1 MLLTRGRIVFY
12 GHLTQLRQGID
23 APSDSIF
30 EHIDLG
36 RPPISLALRKCGDK
50 LGALRFRETVRIAGY
65 VVHGVIQLLIAGGSD
80 DVRRFDPEGARIQQL
95 PGADYRAAGVRIEEG
110 LGGLSMDLAPA
121 YPPVPGLTRYSRTVR
136 LTEGGLTLTDETDYP
151 GLTALSLMSVEKPAV
166 TGDRAVELGDLG
178 RVTLDAP
185 ARIEVEA
192 VPLTDPRLRIAWPDT
207 LYRTRIYFTG
217 RLALGVE

>member
-1 MLLTRGRIVFY
+1 MSLTRGRIVFY

-80 DVRRFDPEGARIQQL
+80 DVRRFDPEGARHRGDRGRPRQPPL
-95 PGADYRAAGVRIEEG
+95 TYLLTEAGVR
-110 LGGLSMDLAPA
+110 PA
-121 YPPVPGLTRYSRTVR
+121 AS
-136 LTEGGLTLTDETDYP
+136 
-151 GLTALSLMSVEKPAV
+151 ASS
-166 TGDRAVELGDLG
+166 
-178 RVTLDAP
+178 
-185 ARIEVEA
+185 
-192 VPLTDPRLRIAWPDT
+192 
-207 LYRTRIYFTG
+207 F
-217 RLALGVE
+217 

>member
-1 MLLTRGRIVFY
+1 MLLTRGRIVFN

-80 DVRRFDPEGARIQQL
+80 DVRRFDPEGARH
-95 PGADYRAAGVRIEEG
+95 R
-110 LGGLSMDLAPA
+110 
-121 YPPVPGLTRYSRTVR
+121 
-136 LTEGGLTLTDETDYP
+136 
-151 GLTALSLMSVEKPAV
+151 
-166 TGDRAVELGDLG
+166 GDRGRPWLPLAVDIPAHLG
-178 RVTLDAP
+178 RGEARRLGKLLLAHAP
-185 ARIEVEA
+185 
-192 VPLTDPRLRIAWPDT
+192 
-207 LYRTRIYFTG
+207 FF
-217 RLALGVE
+217 

>member
-80 DVRRFDPEGARIQQL
+80 DVRRFDPADRPAEIAR
-95 PGADYRAAGVRIEEG
+95 PKKR
-110 LGGLSMDLAPA
+110 
-121 YPPVPGLTRYSRTVR
+121 
-136 LTEGGLTLTDETDYP
+136 
-151 GLTALSLMSVEKPAV
+151 K
-166 TGDRAVELGDLG
+166 
-178 RVTLDAP
+178 
-185 ARIEVEA
+185 
-192 VPLTDPRLRIAWPDT
+192 
-207 LYRTRIYFTG
+207 
-217 RLALGVE
+217 